1 MTLQQA
7 IARIE
12 NIPVTQVYTDS
23 EGQLLGK
30 ALTHWIDIK
39 PIVLSIFKELQEQ
52 DESEIEANVEE
63 EHLRSGD

>member
-1 MTLQQA
+1 MALQQA

-39 PIVLSIFKELQEQ
+39 PIVLDILKELQEQ
-52 DESEIEANVEE
+52 DESEVKPNE
-63 EHLRSGD
+63 